1 MKIKI
6 AKVDCSLMN
15 FGTLV
20 DCSPAIC
27 FLCKEHKATWFE
39 EREVSPKELVDLI
52 KEFKYVI
59 R

>member
-1 MKIKI
+1 
-6 AKVDCSLMN
+6 MN

-20 DCSPAIC
+20 DCRPTVC

-39 EREVSPKELVDLI
+39 EREVTPKELVDLI